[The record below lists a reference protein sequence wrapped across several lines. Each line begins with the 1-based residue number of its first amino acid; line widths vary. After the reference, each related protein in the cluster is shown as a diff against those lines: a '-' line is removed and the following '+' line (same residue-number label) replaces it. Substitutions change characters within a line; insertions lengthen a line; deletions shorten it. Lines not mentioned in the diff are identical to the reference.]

1 MPSMQIILNPA
12 ADHGHARQVGT
23 DLRALIEGGAA
34 VAAAQNGHQY
44 ELNWVQTEAPGHATR
59 LAYEASQQGYDTV
72 VAVGGDGTIHET
84 VNGLMQAQDGQR
96 PRLGVI
102 PAGSGNDFAHN
113 LGLTTNPQEA
123 LSSVFG
129 SQTRSVDI
137 GQIEDEAGRK
147 EYWTNTIGIGFSGA
161 VNIATRHLQRWRGF
175 MMYLMAVLETIA
187 YHPDSLQTKLHIDDN
202 HPEEEAISMLSL
214 CNGPREGGGFPVAP
228 DALMD
233 DGLLTYTTMGKMS
246 RLQMLRFIP
255 VVMTGKHLEK
265 HPKHFKGGS
274 FKRFVIESDSPLA
287 IHTDGE
293 IFGSWEMGIRRIE
306 ASVIPG
312 ALEVLSDRQTT

>member
-1 MPSMQIILNPA
+1 MPRLQIILNPA

-23 DLRALIEGGAA
+23 DLRAWIEAGAE
-34 VAAAQNGHQY
+34 VATAQNGRQY
-44 ELNWVQTEAPGHATR
+44 QLDWVQTEAPGHATR
-59 LAYEASQQGYDTV
+59 LAFEAAQQGYDAV

-84 VNGLMQAQDGQR
+84 VNGLMQAEEGQR

-113 LGLTTNPQEA
+113 LGLTTNPQAA
-123 LSSVFG
+123 LSSIF
-129 SQTRSVDI
+129 SDRTRSVDV
-137 GQIEDEAGRK
+137 GQIVDEAGRQK
-147 EYWTNTIGIGFSGA
+147 YWHNTIGIGFSGA

-175 MMYLMAVLETIA
+175 MMYLMAVLETIV
-187 YHPDSLQTKLHIDDN
+187 YHPDSMQTRLHIDDH
-202 HPEEEAISMLSL
+202 HPEEAAISMLSL

-228 DALMD
+228 DAVMD

-246 RLQMLRFIP
+246 RLQMLRYIP

-265 HPKHFKGGS
+265 HPNHFKGGT
-274 FKRFVIESDSPLA
+274 FKRLVIESDSPLA

-293 IFGSWEMGIRRIE
+293 IFGSWEMGIRRVE

-312 ALEVLSDRQTT
+312 GLQVLSDRQPS

>member
-1 MPSMQIILNPA
+1 MPRMQIILNPA
-12 ADHGHARQVGT
+12 ADHGHARQVGS
-23 DLRALIEGGAA
+23 DLRALIEGGAE
-34 VAAAQNGHQY
+34 VAAAQNGHRY
-44 ELNWVQTEAPGHATR
+44 ELDWVLTEAPGHATS
-59 LAYEASQQGYDTV
+59 LAYEASQQGYDAV
-72 VAVGGDGTIHET
+72 VAVGGDGTIHEM
-84 VNGLMQAQDGQR
+84 VNGLMQAEDGQR

-102 PAGSGNDFAHN
+102 PAGSGNDFAAN
-113 LGLTTNPQEA
+113 LGFTANPKEA

-129 SQTRSVDI
+129 SQTRLIDVGRI
-137 GQIEDEAGRK
+137 KDETGRQ
-147 EYWTNTIGIGFSGA
+147 EYWQNTIGIGFSGA

-202 HPEEEAISMLSL
+202 HPWETAISMLSL

-228 DALMD
+228 DAVMD
-233 DGLLTYTTMGKMS
+233 DGLLTYTTMGKMN

-265 HPKHFKGGS
+265 HPDHFTGGT
-274 FKRFVIESDSPLA
+274 FKRLMIESDLPLA

-293 IFGSWEMGIRRIE
+293 VYGSWEMGIRRIE
-306 ASVIPG
+306 ASVVPG
-312 ALEVLSDRQTT
+312 ALEVLSDRQPA